1 MVPQCS
7 FKQVFFLYIF
17 LLVQTVDVGLL
28 CLKLKVVNMDYKNII
43 FAFIKHDN
51 ILLLA
56 HKMET
61 SSLNWTCVY
70 FNKRLILTCIF
81 ILLEVLYRFLCPA
94 LWYSVLFPPHPNL
107 QTESCSTSALM
118 LQHLLTPLCNVPTLC
133 DKLPLNLSRT
143 QKTPSHYWNCW
154 SFSGGVTA
162 PSSVSASFI
171 YL

>member
-1 MVPQCS
+1 M
-7 FKQVFFLYIF
+7 
-17 LLVQTVDVGLL
+17 LLELLNNNILQSTCFHGTAVLIQTVDVGLL

-94 LWYSVLFPPHPNL
+94 L
-107 QTESCSTSALM
+107 
-118 LQHLLTPLCNVPTLC
+118 
-133 DKLPLNLSRT
+133 
-143 QKTPSHYWNCW
+143 
-154 SFSGGVTA
+154 
-162 PSSVSASFI
+162 
-171 YL
+171 

>member
-1 MVPQCS
+1 
-7 FKQVFFLYIF
+7 
-17 LLVQTVDVGLL
+17 
-28 CLKLKVVNMDYKNII
+28 MDYKNII

-70 FNKRLILTCIF
+70 FNKRLILTCIS

-94 LWYSVLFPPHPNL
+94 LCDTVYYFRLTQNL

-118 LQHLLTPLCNVPTLC
+118 LQHVLTPLPNVPTLC

-143 QKTPSHYWNCW
+143 QKTPSHY
-154 SFSGGVTA
+154 
-162 PSSVSASFI
+162 
-171 YL
+171 

>member
-1 MVPQCS
+1 MFS
-7 FKQVFFLYIF
+7 WYRSAHSNSFFLIYIF
-17 LLVQTVDVGLL
+17 ISSNSWCGLM

-94 LWYSVLFPPHPNL
+94 LWYSVLFPPNL

>member
-1 MVPQCS
+1 MLLELLNNNVLQSTC
-7 FKQVFFLYIF
+7 FHGTAVLIQTGFFLYIF

-28 CLKLKVVNMDYKNII
+28 CLKLKVINMDYKNII

-94 LWYSVLFPPHPNL
+94 L
-107 QTESCSTSALM
+107 
-118 LQHLLTPLCNVPTLC
+118 
-133 DKLPLNLSRT
+133 
-143 QKTPSHYWNCW
+143 
-154 SFSGGVTA
+154 
-162 PSSVSASFI
+162 
-171 YL
+171 